1 MNVNEKSFPRWL
13 PWMVATGAMLAFTV
27 RWLHYLYSFTA
38 PQIIEEFGVS
48 AATASLMVTANS
60 IGMVVG
66 GFLIGILCDK
76 IGVRITLSVAAI
88 VVGIFTILVGFASS
102 IYMAIVLFG
111 IAGLFSWL
119 SSAFPKIAKAWF
131 SPSLYSTAN
140 SYMFLGFRLS
150 ALFMGPVVASI
161 VITSGWRNAWI
172 DMGILCIIMGIL
184 AFALI
189 RDRKDLGTSSE
200 QKKVS
205 FREIFKYRDAWILFS
220 AYSMWLIG
228 CVMYVVFTVTY
239 LQKGLQL
246 DPMTAGWLWS
256 LLQLVG
262 IISMYTLLP
271 LSDLLASK
279 GIISRKNFAGIMFF
293 IAAIAFAVFGSLKPG
308 MPIYYYAAAIIF
320 VGLGALLLTTIPAPL
335 ISERFPPNLA
345 GTATGFITAVGQWPF
360 IVMPPIAGMLA
371 ANYGW
376 GSIYLV
382 SAPFIAIGGL
392 ILILLMKPPQKV
404 AT

>member
-1 MNVNEKSFPRWL
+1 MGENSKFL

-38 PQIIEEFGVS
+38 PQIMDEFGVP

-66 GFLIGILCDK
+66 GFLIGVLCDK
-76 IGVRITLSVAAI
+76 IGVRVTLSIAAV
-88 VVGIFTILVGFASS
+88 VVGVFTIFVGYAQS
-102 IYMAIVLFG
+102 IYMAIVMFG

-119 SSAFPKIAKAWF
+119 SSAFPKIARAWF
-131 SPSLYSTAN
+131 PPSLYSTAN

-161 VITSGWRNAWI
+161 VITSGWRSAWI
-172 DMGILCIIMGIL
+172 DMGILCILMGVL

-189 RDRKDLGTSSE
+189 RDKKDVQVE
-200 QKKVS
+200 QSKVS
-205 FREIFKYRDAWILFS
+205 VGEVFKYRDAWILFG

-228 CVMYVVFTVTY
+228 CVMYVVFTITY

-246 DPMTAGWLWS
+246 DPMTSGWLWS

-279 GIISRKNFAGIMFF
+279 GIISRKNFAGIMFLVASVAFF
-293 IAAIAFAVFGSLKPG
+293 IFGSLKPG
-308 MPIYYYAAAIIF
+308 MPITYYAASIVL

-335 ISERFPPNLA
+335 ISERFPPNIA

-371 ANYGW
+371 ATYGW
-376 GSIYLV
+376 GFIYQV
-382 SAPFIAIGGL
+382 SAPFIAIGGM

-404 AT
+404 SA